1 MLPVVREDYG
11 EVMYTLNK
19 RKEGEGFPSFLVLV
33 RLVPTRW
40 LENWR
45 RNCLSCGRKRCR
57 LWDCHGVGETNGCG
71 LCFFLP
77 YVNVPTNS
85 SLENLRNNY
94 LSTNSNSHF
103 TAFSVESKMI
113 FLTTNFVSLYP
124 KFYLPWGWKPDF
136 LSFQWKQTVFLL
148 SFLRLLAHRTLGRV
162 KMPIAST
169 HFPLYLFSE
178 IVPNTSCCFLEPF
191 DWNFTLFLDFVKRE
205 KWSFFDQ

>member
-113 FLTTNFVSLYP
+113 FLTTNLISRI
-124 KFYLPWGWKPDF
+124 
-136 LSFQWKQTVFLL
+136 LS
-148 SFLRLLAHRTLGRV
+148 S
-162 KMPIAST
+162 I
-169 HFPLYLFSE
+169 FPEVESPTF
-178 IVPNTSCCFLEPF
+178 
-191 DWNFTLFLDFVKRE
+191 
-205 KWSFFDQ
+205 